1 MTLGTGAFRLVE
13 RGSDHQGK
21 TGLYSNTGSSYHQKE
36 SHIDI
41 ISPILILTRYFVPE
55 LGRVER
61 ELSFPESKQGGGA
74 ISLQASE

>member
-1 MTLGTGAFRLVE
+1 MIIRAE
-13 RGSDHQGK
+13 QGMHSK
-21 TGLYSNTGSSYHQKE
+21 TGSSYHQKE

-41 ISPILILTRYFVPE
+41 ISQRLISTRYFVPE

-61 ELSFPESKQGGGA
+61 ELSFPESQQSGCA